1 MNFGTY
7 DELKTA
13 IEDTIDELTETPGF
27 YNPNAMAAA
36 IGTRQDDGSWEIP
49 DALIEQEIKDLLE
62 ENMYETFTCG
72 VEIGPD
78 FLGAVVSNPDGGFV
92 EEFEFPVTDDASRSK
107 TLVSGLSSHGYHVV
121 DSSQPNILT
130 LKLM

>member
-13 IEDTIDELTETPGF
+13 IADTIDGLTETPGL

-49 DALIEQEIKDLLE
+49 DTLTEQEIKDLLE
-62 ENMYETFTCG
+62 ENKYETFTCE

-78 FLGAVVSNPDGGFV
+78 FLGTVVLNPDGGFV
-92 EEFEFPVTDDASRSK
+92 EEFEFTVTDGVSRSK
-107 TLVSGLSSHGYHVV
+107 TLVSGMFSRGYHVV

-130 LKLM
+130 LKLT